1 MISFAAI
8 TPHPPLL
15 IPAIGKE
22 HADKL
27 KVTRAAM
34 EDLEKKLDKT
44 GINTLIIIS
53 SHNKMHHDAFGI
65 LLNDKY
71 VVSFKEFGD
80 FETKLDFF
88 PDLEITEK
96 IRHAAIN
103 YEIPLTLIHEDEL
116 DYSFGVPLYYLA
128 KNKNI
133 KIIPFLHTFGDPKDQ
148 YEMGRL
154 IKAVAA
160 QSNKKIG
167 VIVSGHLS
175 HKSSEASPVGFSKKG
190 EEFNKKLR
198 ELLETKNTAGI
209 LSMDKKFVADA
220 DESVLLPLSALLGV
234 IDKINYKPQTFS
246 FESPL
251 GVGYL
256 VFNFKIIE

>member
-22 HADKL
+22 HAEKL
-27 KVTRAAM
+27 KITRKAL
-34 EDLEKKLDKT
+34 EDLSGKLDKA
-44 GINTLIIIS
+44 GLDTLIIVS

-65 LLNDKY
+65 LLNNKY

-80 FETKLDFF
+80 FETKLEFS

-103 YEIPLTLIHEDEL
+103 HEIPLTLIHEDEL
-116 DYSFGVPLYYLA
+116 DYSFGVPLYYLVR
-128 KNKNI
+128 NKNI
-133 KIIPFLHTFGDPKDQ
+133 KIIPFLHTYGDHKNQ

-154 IKAVAA
+154 IKAVAM
-160 QSNKKIG
+160 QSNKSVGI
-167 VIVSGHLS
+167 IASGHLS
-175 HKSSEASPVGFSKKG
+175 HKSTEASPAGFSKKG
-190 EEFNKKLR
+190 AEFNAKLR

-209 LSMDKKFVADA
+209 LSMDKKFIVGA
-220 DESVLLPLSALLGV
+220 DESILLPLSVLLGV
-234 IDKINYKPQTFS
+234 IDRINYKPQTFS
-246 FESPL
+246 FEAPL
-251 GVGYL
+251 GIGYL
-256 VFNFKIIE
+256 VFNFKLL

>member
-8 TPHPPLL
+8 APHPPLL

-27 KVTRAAM
+27 KITKKAL
-34 EDLEKKLDKT
+34 EDLEKKLDAA
-44 GINTLIIIS
+44 NLETLIIIS

-71 VVSFKEFGD
+71 TVSFKEFGD
-80 FETKLDFF
+80 FETKLEFLPDF
-88 PDLEITEK
+88 EIVEK

-103 YEIPLTLIHEDEL
+103 NSIPLALIQEDEP

-128 KNKNI
+128 KNKKI
-133 KIIPFLHTFGDPKDQ
+133 KIIPFLHTFGDPKNQ

-154 IKAVAA
+154 IKAVSVE
-160 QSNKKIG
+160 SNKKIG
-167 VIVSGHLS
+167 IIASGHLS
-175 HKSSEASPVGFSKKG
+175 HKSSEQSPVGFSKKG
-190 EEFNKKLR
+190 EEFNKKFR

-209 LSMDKKFVADA
+209 LSFDKKFAADA
-220 DESVLLPLSALLGV
+220 DESILLALSVLLGA

-251 GVGYL
+251 GIGYL
-256 VFNFKIIE
+256 VFNFKLL